1 MKRTRFLSVVGLSP
15 KALSWTSIY
24 GKIYSKMAKKSILI
38 FATTYLPLVGGA
50 ELALKNITDRL
61 ENINFDMVTGH
72 YGGTSEERIGNVN
85 VFRVGRN
92 AMNSFFLPKALFPF
106 ASFLKGRVLLQKNRY
121 DLVYVLQAS
130 QAGGA
135 VWLLKKLGYIS
146 QPVIINIQ
154 EGKNLD
160 GQSWLTRF
168 FRRLIL
174 QSANH
179 FVVISQYLKRY
190 LINQGIS
197 ENKIS
202 VIPNGV
208 GLNNYQLPVSSYQ
221 LKEKLSISPQDKVII
236 TVSRLVEKNGVADL
250 IDAVH
255 VLNAGSEFKNYKLIV
270 VGGGPLEKSLR
281 SKIKN
286 LKLEQNVTMVGEVA
300 PKELPSWLVRADI
313 FVRPSLSEG
322 LGTAFLEAMAAGLAI
337 IGTPVGGIPDFLKD
351 RETGLFCQPKNPKD
365 IADKIMEIVKNQDLR
380 QKLVKNGRKLV
391 EEKYDWD
398 IIAKKFENVYLSM

>member
-1 MKRTRFLSVVGLSP
+1 M
-15 KALSWTSIY
+15 
-24 GKIYSKMAKKSILI
+24 
-38 FATTYLPLVGGA
+38 
-50 ELALKNITDRL
+50 
-61 ENINFDMVTGH
+61 
-72 YGGTSEERIGNVN
+72 
-85 VFRVGRN
+85 
-92 AMNSFFLPKALFPF
+92 
-106 ASFLKGRVLLQKNRY
+106 
-121 DLVYVLQAS
+121 
-130 QAGGA
+130 
-135 VWLLKKLGYIS
+135 
-146 QPVIINIQ
+146 
-154 EGKNLD
+154 
-160 GQSWLTRF
+160 
-168 FRRLIL
+168 
-174 QSANH
+174 
-179 FVVISQYLKRY
+179 
-190 LINQGIS
+190 
-197 ENKIS
+197 
-202 VIPNGV
+202 
-208 GLNNYQLPVSSYQ
+208 
-221 LKEKLSISPQDKVII
+221 KEKLSISPQDKVII

-286 LKLEQNVTMVGEVA
+286 LKLEQNVTIVGEVA

-398 IIAKKFENVYLSM
+398 ILQKFENVYLSM